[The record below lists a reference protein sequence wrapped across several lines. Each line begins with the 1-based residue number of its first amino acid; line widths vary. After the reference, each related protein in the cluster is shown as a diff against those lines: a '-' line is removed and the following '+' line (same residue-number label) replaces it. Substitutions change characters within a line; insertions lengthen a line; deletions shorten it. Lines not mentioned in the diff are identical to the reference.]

1 MDASRSEQMAPLDP
15 ETLWKPTPIWQGQPA
30 YLIGGGS
37 SLKQFDFQT
46 LKGKNTIGA
55 NYAFR
60 LGADVIPWMCFS
72 DTGWFNGAKFE
83 LERYAEAGGNVVSCA
98 TSLGHLNIP
107 WIKKMQR
114 VRDGL
119 LFANG
124 AIGWNYS
131 TGAMM
136 INLAMYLGSDQIFL
150 LGYDMARKEGVSHW
164 HNAYAKVTDDASFA
178 RHTKGFVNVHTDLV
192 RRFPGVRVF
201 NVTDG
206 DSRLPLYDRISMAQ
220 FKRVLASPV
229 PAERKA
235 A

>member
-1 MDASRSEQMAPLDP
+1 MAPLDP
-15 ETLWKPTPIWQGQPA
+15 QTLWKPAPIWNGQPSF
-30 YLIGGGS
+30 LIGGGS
-37 SLKQFDFQT
+37 SLKQFDFNL
-46 LKGKNTIGA
+46 LKGRNVIGA
-55 NYAFR
+55 NYAYR
-60 LGADVIPWMCFS
+60 LGVEIVPWICFS
-72 DTGWFNGAKFE
+72 DTGWFNIAKFE
-83 LERYAEAGGNVVSCA
+83 LERYAQDGGNVVSCA
-98 TSLGHLNIP
+98 TTLAHLNLP

-114 VRDGL
+114 IRDGL
-119 LFANG
+119 HFDSG

-164 HNAYAKVTDDASFA
+164 HNAYAKITDDASFA

-192 RRFPGVRVF
+192 RRFPSTRVF

-206 DSRLPLYDRISMAQ
+206 ESRLPLYERIAMAQ
-220 FKRVLASPV
+220 FKRVVASPV
-229 PAERKA
+229 REKEEA